1 VRERNPGAIRDAWE
15 GISDISD
22 QISGSKEATLGTTDA
37 CQKVGLRR
45 GLVGGPPP
53 SYGGQ
58 AEGGPYTE
66 NPKKRGIPRSAD
78 SARNDEWWVV
88 VRERNPGA
96 NRAAWEGISDISDQ
110 ISGRKEATL
119 GTTDDCAPRTHVRQR
134 PVGHPRRR
142 SNPGGIP
149 HSADSVRNDEW
160 WGLVRGKRQAAEPA
174 RCRRYKGGVAAYLLW
189 SVGYGRREGRRGL
202 GELTQDRGAV

>member
-1 VRERNPGAIRDAWE
+1 MV
-15 GISDISD
+15 
-22 QISGSKEATLGTTDA
+22 QMATLGKGYQISAIRYQEAKKATLRTADA

-110 ISGRKEATL
+110 ISGSKEATL

-160 WGLVRGKRQAAEPA
+160 WGLVRGKKQAAEPA
-174 RCRRYKGGVAAYLLW
+174 RCRRYKGGVAAYLPW